1 MKNTVIKWAAI
12 AFAVLMSLQGIRC
25 AVLAFTQARIG
36 WRMVYLGAAALCG
49 VTAYL
54 LWLTFESVRKP
65 KSSS

>member
-1 MKNTVIKWAAI
+1 MKDTVIKWTAI

-25 AVLAFTQARIG
+25 AILAFTQPRMG
-36 WRMVYLGAAALCG
+36 WKMVYLGAAALCG

-65 KSSS
+65 KSSI